1 MGNDCAGSAHGS
13 IVHNDNRD
21 NIVLI
26 GMPGAG
32 KSTVGVVLAKIM
44 GMDFLDID
52 LVIQKRCGATLPDI
66 IRANGPEGFIAIEN
80 DVMAGID
87 VHGTVIAPGG
97 SCVYSDE
104 GMRHLAS
111 IGHMVYLHISYEGL
125 IRRLGDLTERGVVMR
140 DGNEGDLLALY
151 NERVPLYHAYAE
163 LIIDEDDMDI
173 TSAARAIAAALSA

>member
-1 MGNDCAGSAHGS
+1 MADE
-13 IVHNDNRD
+13 RD

-32 KSTVGVVLAKIM
+32 KSTVGVVLAKIL

-66 IRANGPEGFIAIEN
+66 IRENGTDGFIAIEN
-80 DVMAGID
+80 AVMQSID

-111 IGHMVYLHISYEGL
+111 IGRMVYLHTSFEGL
-125 IRRLGDLTERGVVMR
+125 VQRLGDLTERGVVMR
-140 DGNEGDLLALY
+140 DGNDGDLLALY
-151 NERVPLYHAYAE
+151 NERVPLYYSYAE
-163 LIIDEDDMDI
+163 LTIDEDGMDI
-173 TSAARAIAAALSA
+173 TTAARAIAAALSA